1 MHAFISTA
9 LMRRT
14 AMLMVAVMA
23 LLAFAPRVEAGFVP
37 TGLSLASAVRA
48 QDLAAVQKAL
58 EHKAVTERLAAL
70 GYSDQ
75 EIGGKLALLSDDEL
89 HGLAAQL
96 DALGA
101 GGDAIGI
108 LLALVIIALLVVL
121 ILKIEDKTIT
131 IN

>member
-1 MHAFISTA
+1 MHALLDTA

-14 AMLMVAVMA
+14 AAVLIAVMT
-23 LLAFAPRVEAGFVP
+23 LLAFVPRVEAGFVP
-37 TGLSLASAVRA
+37 TGQSLAALHA
-48 QDLAAVQKAL
+48 QDLAVVQKTL

-70 GYSDQ
+70 GYSRQ
-75 EIGGKLALLSDDEL
+75 EVDSRLALLSDDEM
-89 HGLAAQL
+89 HRLAGQL

-101 GGDAIGI
+101 GGDGLGVVLI
-108 LLALVIIALLVVL
+108 LVVIALLVVL